1 MFSAVLDCH
10 CVTYDEDTR
19 FTFAGACF
27 DNRVNN
33 AISGDVIYHAII
45 DSFSTIYLLSNAIL
59 ALIVLIVIVGV
70 PTMVLVLYP
79 LQFFQKIS
87 TYTINWHFIHVF
99 VDSFQGCY
107 TRMKLSLEL
116 LTVVGIQS

>member
-70 PTMVLVLYP
+70 PTVVLVLYP
-79 LQFFQKIS
+79 ILYNFFKKFQHTQSIGILS
-87 TYTINWHFIHVF
+87 TFLLIPSKGAI
-99 VDSFQGCY
+99 QG
-107 TRMKLSLEL
+107 
-116 LTVVGIQS
+116 